1 MSSPTI
7 TVKDVWRGVLP
18 PGTDLLGGG
27 GGLERRVEWA
37 CALRTR
43 PPAFEA
49 VKGGEI
55 AFVPVKS
62 IRLLD
67 ERLDLPQVMTS
78 FAEKGG
84 VAVAVVGDVSVE
96 SIAAADRL
104 MMPLLRLPDGIHA
117 TDAHHTCV
125 RFILDQR
132 ALLHE
137 RAQELQL
144 SLMDLALGGAGPDK
158 IIERLAEV
166 TGLPSAWLDEA
177 GEVRHLTVT
186 DDALLADVEA
196 GADALRRW
204 GGTIAAVG
212 ADPPVREFTVGRNG
226 LAALVSPVPMRN
238 GVGGFVC
245 VIGEEQRLDQ
255 IARLAVARA
264 ASACAIEFDRERA
277 VTEDPRQARGR
288 VHRIAA
294 HRLVLLGTGRARAG
308 TPTRRRPLAPGRGD
322 RAPRDRVLPVVGD
335 PSAPRCAK
343 RRLRPARGPGPGR
356 RPRGRRLP
364 CRRHARG
371 RRWSRP
377 TPCTDS
383 PRLVRSEC
391 ARATDD
397 ATTTLGLGRPHEGAS
412 GVRQSFRE
420 AEHALEMSRRLLGP
434 GRQASFAD
442 LGLHRLLFA
451 MAQHPELSD
460 YYRDT
465 VGELVAYDERSS
477 AELMATL
484 DAYFEAN
491 GSPTETAQ
499 RPEANCI
506 ATPFC
511 TACAASRRSAGFVST
526 IRRPGSTCISACAS
540 ATCSRRGPLGAL
552 SQSRRESRVAERP
565 WSAAGPRAGAGL
577 SC

>member
-1 MSSPTI
+1 MSAPTI

-67 ERLDLPQVMTS
+67 ERLDLPQVMVS

-144 SLMDLALGGAGPDK
+144 SLMDLALGGAGPGQDHRAARRGHGPAR
-158 IIERLAEV
+158 RLAGRGRRGAPPHGNRSCCSP
-166 TGLPSAWLDEA
+166 TSSKAAPTRCA
-177 GEVRHLTVT
+177 
-186 DDALLADVEA
+186 A
-196 GADALRRW
+196 GAGPSPHSVPTRRS
-204 GGTIAAVG
+204 ASS
-212 ADPPVREFTVGRNG
+212 PLGRSG

-238 GVGGFVC
+238 GVGGFVS

-277 VTEDPRQARGR
+277 VTETRDRLEGEFIASLLTGSYSSER
-288 VHRIAA
+288 VAQE
-294 HRLVLLGTGRARAG
+294 RAR
-308 TPTRRRPLAPGRGD
+308 
-322 RAPRDRVLPVVGD
+322 
-335 PSAPRCAK
+335 
-343 RRLRPARGPGPGR
+343 RLG
-356 RPRGRRLP
+356 
-364 CRRHARG
+364 
-371 RRWSRP
+371 
-377 TPCTDS
+377 
-383 PRLVRSEC
+383 
-391 ARATDD
+391 
-397 ATTTLGLGRPHEGAS
+397 
-412 GVRQSFRE
+412 
-420 AEHALEMSRRLLGP
+420 
-434 GRQASFAD
+434 AD
-442 LGLHRLLFA
+442 LSR
-451 MAQHPELSD
+451 
-460 YYRDT
+460 
-465 VGELVAYDERSS
+465 
-477 AELMATL
+477 
-484 DAYFEAN
+484 
-491 GSPTETAQ
+491 
-499 RPEANCI
+499 
-506 ATPFC
+506 
-511 TACAASRRSAGFVST
+511 AASRVIDAA
-526 IRRPGSTCISACAS
+526 RRPG
-540 ATCSRRGPLGAL
+540 
-552 SQSRRESRVAERP
+552 VAVM
-565 WSAAGPRAGAGL
+565 GGAGTAGGPERRRTA
-577 SC
+577 

>member
-1 MSSPTI
+1 VSAPTI

-104 MMPLLRLPDGIHA
+104 MMPLLRLPDGVHA

-166 TGLPSAWLDEA
+166 TGLPAAWQDPA
-177 GEVRHLTVT
+177 GEVRHLTV
-186 DDALLADVEA
+186 DDGSLRDELEA

-204 GGTIAAVG
+204 GSTIAAPS
-212 ADPPVREFTVGRNG
+212 ADPPVHEFTLGRSG
-226 LAALVSPVPMRN
+226 LAALVSPVPMRI

-245 VIGEEQRLDQ
+245 VIGDDQRLDQ

-277 VTEDPRQARGR
+277 VTETRDRLEGEFIASLLTGSYSSERVAQERARRLGADLSHQVVVIVLR
-288 VHRIAA
+288 GSNVSHEWESQGLRAAQNVVARREVRALVAA
-294 HRLVLLGTGRARAG
+294 HDGAICVVVMPEAD
-308 TPTRRRPLAPGRGD
+308 LAPDAMYRL
-322 RAPRDRVLPVVGD
+322 AETVRD
-335 PSAPRCAK
+335 
-343 RRLRPARGPGPGR
+343 
-356 RPRGRRLP
+356 
-364 CRRHARG
+364 
-371 RRWSRP
+371 
-377 TPCTDS
+377 
-383 PRLVRSEC
+383 EC
-391 ARATDD
+391 AGATAD
-397 ATTTLGLGRPHEGAS
+397 AQTSLGLGRTHDTAA
-412 GVRQSFRE
+412 GVRQSYRE
-420 AEHALEMSRRLLGP
+420 AEHALEMGRRLLGP

-460 YYRDT
+460 YYRGT
-465 VGELVAYDERSS
+465 VGDLLAYDERSS

-484 DAYFEAN
+484 DAFFAAN

-499 RPEANCI
+499 RLRLHRNTVLYRLRRIEEVGHLRLDDPATRLNLHLCLRIRDVLQAGAARGAQPEPEA
-506 ATPFC
+506 
-511 TACAASRRSAGFVST
+511 G
-526 IRRPGSTCISACAS
+526 PG
-540 ATCSRRGPLGAL
+540 G
-552 SQSRRESRVAERP
+552 
-565 WSAAGPRAGAGL
+565 
-577 SC
+577 

>member
-1 MSSPTI
+1 MSAPTI

-18 PGTDLLGGG
+18 AGTDLLGGG

-104 MMPLLRLPDGIHA
+104 MMPLLRLPDGVHA

-125 RFILDQR
+125 RYILDQR

-166 TGLPSAWLDEA
+166 TGLPAAWQDKA
-177 GEVRHLTVT
+177 GEVRHLSV
-186 DDALLADVEA
+186 ADRSLRDELEA

-204 GGTIAAVG
+204 GSTIAALG
-212 ADPPVREFTVGRNG
+212 ADPPVHEFTLGRSG
-226 LAALVSPVPMRN
+226 LAALVSPVPMRV
-238 GVGGFVC
+238 GVGGFVS
-245 VIGEEQRLDQ
+245 VIGDDQRLDQ

-277 VTEDPRQARGR
+277 VTETRDKLEGEFIASLLTGSYSSERVAHERARRLGADLSHQVAVIVLR
-288 VHRIAA
+288 GSNASSSWEPQGLRAAQNVVARREARALVAA
-294 HRLVLLGTGRARAG
+294 HDGAICVVLMPETDMGPDALYRLAE
-308 TPTRRRPLAPGRGD
+308 
-322 RAPRDRVLPVVGD
+322 
-335 PSAPRCAK
+335 
-343 RRLRPARGPGPGR
+343 
-356 RPRGRRLP
+356 
-364 CRRHARG
+364 
-371 RRWSRP
+371 
-377 TPCTDS
+377 
-383 PRLVRSEC
+383 LVRDEC
-391 ARATDD
+391 AGATADGS
-397 ATTTLGLGRPHEGAS
+397 TSLGLGRMHEGAA
-412 GVRQSFRE
+412 GVRQSYRE
-420 AEHALEMSRRLLGP
+420 AEHALEMGRRLLGA

-460 YYRDT
+460 YYRGT
-465 VGELVAYDERSS
+465 VGDLLAYDERSS

-484 DAYFEAN
+484 DAFFAAN
-491 GSPTETAQ
+491 ASPTETAQ
-499 RPEANCI
+499 RLKLHRNTVLYRLRRIEEVGRLRLDDPATRLNLHLCLRIRDVLQAGAARGAQPEPEA
-506 ATPFC
+506 
-511 TACAASRRSAGFVST
+511 
-526 IRRPGSTCISACAS
+526 
-540 ATCSRRGPLGAL
+540 GPDG
-552 SQSRRESRVAERP
+552 
-565 WSAAGPRAGAGL
+565 
-577 SC
+577 

>member
-18 PGTDLLGGG
+18 TGTDLLGGG

-67 ERLDLPQVMTS
+67 ERLDLPQVMVS

-84 VAVAVVGDVSVE
+84 VAVAVVGDVSIE

-104 MMPLLRLPDGIHA
+104 MMPLLRLPDSVHV

-144 SLMDLALGGAGPDK
+144 SLIELALSGAGPDR

-166 TGLPSAWLDEA
+166 TGLPAAWQDEGGA
-177 GEVRHLTVT
+177 VRHLTVR
-186 DDALLADVEA
+186 DPAMLGDLEA
-196 GADALRRW
+196 GGEALRRW
-204 GGTIAAVG
+204 GATIVAVG
-212 ADPPVREFTVGRNG
+212 SDPPVREFTLGRSD
-226 LAALVSPVPMRN
+226 LAALVSPVPLRI
-238 GVGGFVC
+238 GIGGFVC

-277 VTEDPRQARGR
+277 VTETRDKLEGDFIASLLTGSYSSERVALERAKRLGADLSHHVAVIALRGSVASAAWESR
-288 VHRIAA
+288 ALRAAQNVVSRREMRGVVAA
-294 HRLVLLGTGRARAG
+294 HENAVCVLAMPDADGAVDVMYRFAEL
-308 TPTRRRPLAPGRGD
+308 
-322 RAPRDRVLPVVGD
+322 
-335 PSAPRCAK
+335 
-343 RRLRPARGPGPGR
+343 LR
-356 RPRGRRLP
+356 
-364 CRRHARG
+364 
-371 RRWSRP
+371 
-377 TPCTDS
+377 T
-383 PRLVRSEC
+383 EC
-391 ARATDD
+391 ATATGD
-397 ATTTLGLGRPHEGAS
+397 AATSLGLGRTHEGVA
-412 GVRQSFRE
+412 GVRLSYRE
-420 AEHALEMSRRLLGP
+420 ATHALEMGRRLLGP
-434 GRQASFAD
+434 GKQASFAD

-451 MAQHPELSD
+451 MAQHPELTD
-460 YYRDT
+460 YYRGT
-465 VGELVAYDERSS
+465 VGELLAYDERSN

-484 DAYFEAN
+484 DAFFESN

-499 RPEANCI
+499 RLGLHRNTVLYRLRRIEEVGRLRLDDPATRLNLHLCLRIRDVVQAGAARGAQPDPE
-506 ATPFC
+506 
-511 TACAASRRSAGFVST
+511 GV
-526 IRRPGSTCISACAS
+526 PG
-540 ATCSRRGPLGAL
+540 
-552 SQSRRESRVAERP
+552 AERP
-565 WSAAGPRAGAGL
+565 
-577 SC
+577 

>member
-1 MSSPTI
+1 MSSPTL

-67 ERLDLPQVMTS
+67 ERLDLPQVMIS

-144 SLMDLALGGAGPDK
+144 SLMDLALGGAGSDK

-166 TGLPSAWLDEA
+166 TGLPAALLDEG

-186 DDALLADVEA
+186 DATLLADVGA

-204 GGTIAAVG
+204 GSTIAAVG
-212 ADPPVREFTVGRNG
+212 ADPPVREFTVGRDG
-226 LAALVSPVPMRN
+226 LASLVSPVPMRN

-245 VIGEEQRLDQ
+245 VIGEEQKLDQ

-264 ASACAIEFDRERA
+264 ALRLCHRVRPRA
-277 VTEDPRQARGR
+277 RRHRDPGQARG
-288 VHRIAA
+288 
-294 HRLVLLGTGRARAG
+294 
-308 TPTRRRPLAPGRGD
+308 
-322 RAPRDRVLPVVGD
+322 
-335 PSAPRCAK
+335 
-343 RRLRPARGPGPGR
+343 
-356 RPRGRRLP
+356 
-364 CRRHARG
+364 
-371 RRWSRP
+371 
-377 TPCTDS
+377 
-383 PRLVRSEC
+383 
-391 ARATDD
+391 
-397 ATTTLGLGRPHEGAS
+397 
-412 GVRQSFRE
+412 
-420 AEHALEMSRRLLGP
+420 
-434 GRQASFAD
+434 
-442 LGLHRLLFA
+442 
-451 MAQHPELSD
+451 
-460 YYRDT
+460 
-465 VGELVAYDERSS
+465 
-477 AELMATL
+477 
-484 DAYFEAN
+484 
-491 GSPTETAQ
+491 
-499 RPEANCI
+499 
-506 ATPFC
+506 
-511 TACAASRRSAGFVST
+511 
-526 IRRPGSTCISACAS
+526 
-540 ATCSRRGPLGAL
+540 
-552 SQSRRESRVAERP
+552 
-565 WSAAGPRAGAGL
+565 
-577 SC
+577 

>member
-1 MSSPTI
+1 MSSPTL
-7 TVKDVWRGVLP
+7 TVKDVWRGILP

-67 ERLDLPQVMTS
+67 ERLDLPQVMVS

-117 TDAHHTCV
+117 ADAHHTCV

-166 TGLPSAWLDEA
+166 TGLPAAWLDEG

-186 DDALLADVEA
+186 DGALLADVEE

-212 ADPPVREFTVGRNG
+212 ADPPVREFTVGRDG
-226 LAALVSPVPMRN
+226 LASLVSPVPMRN

-245 VIGEEQRLDQ
+245 VIGEEERLDQ

-277 VTEDPRQARGR
+277 ETRDKLEGEFIASLLTGSYSSER
-288 VHRIAA
+288 VA
-294 HRLVLLGTGRARAG
+294 LERARRLGADLSKQVAVIALRG
-308 TPTRRRPLAPGRGD
+308 ALSSASWETRALRAAQNVVARREVRALVAPHED
-322 RAPRDRVLPVVGD
+322 AVCVVVMPEPDGAVD
-335 PSAPRCAK
+335 AVYRFAE
-343 RRLRPARGPGPGR
+343 
-356 RPRGRRLP
+356 
-364 CRRHARG
+364 
-371 RRWSRP
+371 
-377 TPCTDS
+377 
-383 PRLVRSEC
+383 LVRTEC
-391 ARATDD
+391 ARATGD
-397 ATTTLGLGRPHEGAS
+397 ATTSLGLGRTHDGAA

-460 YYRDT
+460 YYRGT

-499 RPEANCI
+499 RLKLHRNTVLYRLRRIEEVGRLRLDDPATRLNLHLCLRIRDVLQAGAARGAQPE
-506 ATPFC
+506 PE
-511 TACAASRRSAGFVST
+511 GV
-526 IRRPGSTCISACAS
+526 PGS
-540 ATCSRRGPLGAL
+540 
-552 SQSRRESRVAERP
+552 
-565 WSAAGPRAGAGL
+565 
-577 SC
+577 

>member
-1 MSSPTI
+1 MSAPTI

-18 PGTDLLGGG
+18 AGTDLLGGG

-49 VKGGEI
+49 LKGGEM

-144 SLMDLALGGAGPDK
+144 SLMALALGGAGPDK

-166 TGLPSAWLDEA
+166 TGLPAAWQDQA
-177 GEVRHLTVT
+177 GRVRHLTV
-186 DDALLADVEA
+186 ADLFLREELEA

-204 GGTIAAVG
+204 GLTIASPG
-212 ADPPVREFTVGRNG
+212 ADPPVHEFALGRSG
-226 LAALVSPVPMRN
+226 LASLVSPVPMRI
-238 GVGGFVC
+238 GVGGFVS
-245 VIGEEQRLDQ
+245 VIGDDQRLDQ

-277 VTEDPRQARGR
+277 VTETRDRLEGEFIASLLTGSYSSGR
-288 VHRIAA
+288 VAEE
-294 HRLVLLGTGRARAG
+294 RARRLGADLSRQVAVIVLRG
-308 TPTRRRPLAPGRGD
+308 ASVSPAWEAQGVRAAQNVVSRREVRALVAAYEDAVCVVVMPEPDAAPDSLYRF
-322 RAPRDRVLPVVGD
+322 AEVMRD
-335 PSAPRCAK
+335 
-343 RRLRPARGPGPGR
+343 
-356 RPRGRRLP
+356 
-364 CRRHARG
+364 
-371 RRWSRP
+371 
-377 TPCTDS
+377 
-383 PRLVRSEC
+383 EC
-391 ARATDD
+391 AGATGDV
-397 ATTTLGLGRPHEGAS
+397 ATSLGLGRIHDGAA
-412 GVRQSFRE
+412 GVRASYRE

-460 YYRDT
+460 YYRAT
-465 VGELVAYDERSS
+465 VGDLLAYDERSS
-477 AELMATL
+477 AELMGTL
-484 DAYFEAN
+484 DAFFAAN

-499 RPEANCI
+499 RLHLHRNTVLYRLRRIEEVGHLRLDDPATRLNLHLCLRIRDVLQAGAARGAQPEPEA
-506 ATPFC
+506 
-511 TACAASRRSAGFVST
+511 
-526 IRRPGSTCISACAS
+526 
-540 ATCSRRGPLGAL
+540 GPDG
-552 SQSRRESRVAERP
+552 
-565 WSAAGPRAGAGL
+565 
-577 SC
+577 

>member
-1 MSSPTI
+1 MSAPTI

-104 MMPLLRLPDGIHA
+104 MMPLLRLPDGVHA

-166 TGLPSAWLDEA
+166 TGLPAAWQDPA
-177 GEVRHLTVT
+177 GEVRHLTIA
-186 DDALLADVEA
+186 DDSLRDELEA

-204 GGTIAAVG
+204 GSTIAALG
-212 ADPPVREFTVGRNG
+212 ADPPVHEFALGRSG
-226 LAALVSPVPMRN
+226 LAALVSPVPMRI
-238 GVGGFVC
+238 GVGGFVS
-245 VIGEEQRLDQ
+245 VIGDDQRLDQ

-277 VTEDPRQARGR
+277 VTETRDRLEGEF
-288 VHRIAA
+288 IAS
-294 HRLVLLGTGRARAG
+294 LLTGSYSSDRAAQERARRLGADLSHQVVVIVLRG
-308 TPTRRRPLAPGRGD
+308 SNISPSWETLGLRAVQNVVARREVRALVAPHDGAICVVVMPEADVAPDATYRLAEMV
-322 RAPRDRVLPVVGD
+322 RD
-335 PSAPRCAK
+335 
-343 RRLRPARGPGPGR
+343 
-356 RPRGRRLP
+356 
-364 CRRHARG
+364 
-371 RRWSRP
+371 
-377 TPCTDS
+377 
-383 PRLVRSEC
+383 EC
-391 ARATDD
+391 AG
-397 ATTTLGLGRPHEGAS
+397 ATTDALTSLGLGRTHDTAA
-412 GVRQSFRE
+412 GVRQSYRE
-420 AEHALEMSRRLLGP
+420 AEHALEMGRRLLGP

-460 YYRDT
+460 YYRGT
-465 VGELVAYDERSS
+465 VGDLLAYDERSS

-484 DAYFEAN
+484 DAFFAAN

-499 RPEANCI
+499 RLRLHRNTVLYRLRRIEEVGHLRLDDPATRLNLHLCLRIRDVLQAGAARGAQPEPEA
-506 ATPFC
+506 
-511 TACAASRRSAGFVST
+511 G
-526 IRRPGSTCISACAS
+526 PG
-540 ATCSRRGPLGAL
+540 G
-552 SQSRRESRVAERP
+552 
-565 WSAAGPRAGAGL
+565 
-577 SC
+577 

>member
-1 MSSPTI
+1 MSAPTI

-18 PGTDLLGGG
+18 AGTDLLGGG

-49 VKGGEI
+49 LKGGEM

-144 SLMDLALGGAGPDK
+144 SLMALALGGAGPDK

-166 TGLPSAWLDEA
+166 TGLPAAWQDQA
-177 GEVRHLTVT
+177 GRVRHLTV
-186 DDALLADVEA
+186 ADLFLREELEA

-204 GGTIAAVG
+204 GLTIASPG
-212 ADPPVREFTVGRNG
+212 ADPPVHEFALGRSG
-226 LAALVSPVPMRN
+226 LAALVSPVPMRI
-238 GVGGFVC
+238 GVGGFVS
-245 VIGEEQRLDQ
+245 VIGDDQRLDQ

-277 VTEDPRQARGR
+277 VTETRDRLEGEFIASLLTGSYSSGR
-288 VHRIAA
+288 VAEE
-294 HRLVLLGTGRARAG
+294 RARRLGADLSRQVAVIVLRG
-308 TPTRRRPLAPGRGD
+308 ASVSPAWEAQGVRAAQNVVSRREVRALVAAYEDAVCVVVMPEPDAAPDSLYRF
-322 RAPRDRVLPVVGD
+322 AEVMRD
-335 PSAPRCAK
+335 
-343 RRLRPARGPGPGR
+343 
-356 RPRGRRLP
+356 
-364 CRRHARG
+364 
-371 RRWSRP
+371 
-377 TPCTDS
+377 
-383 PRLVRSEC
+383 EC
-391 ARATDD
+391 AGATGDV
-397 ATTTLGLGRPHEGAS
+397 ATSLGLGRIHDGAA
-412 GVRQSFRE
+412 GVRPSYRE

-460 YYRDT
+460 YYRAT
-465 VGELVAYDERSS
+465 VGDLLAYDERSS
-477 AELMATL
+477 AELMGTL
-484 DAYFEAN
+484 DAFFAAN

-499 RPEANCI
+499 RLHLHRNTVLYRLRRIEEVGHLRLDDPATRLNLHLCLRIRDVLQAGAARGAQPEPEA
-506 ATPFC
+506 
-511 TACAASRRSAGFVST
+511 
-526 IRRPGSTCISACAS
+526 
-540 ATCSRRGPLGAL
+540 GPDG
-552 SQSRRESRVAERP
+552 
-565 WSAAGPRAGAGL
+565 
-577 SC
+577 

>member
-7 TVKDVWRGVLP
+7 TVKDVWRGILP

-104 MMPLLRLPDGIHA
+104 MMPLLRLPDGVHA

-144 SLMDLALGGAGPDK
+144 TLMDLALGGAGPDK

-166 TGLPSAWLDEA
+166 TGLAAAWLDDA

-186 DDALLADVEA
+186 DPTMLADLES
-196 GADALRRW
+196 GADSLRRW

-212 ADPPVREFTVGRNG
+212 ADPPVREFTVGTNG
-226 LAALVSPVPMRN
+226 LASLVSPVPLRT

-245 VIGEEQRLDQ
+245 VVGEEQRLDQ

-277 VTEDPRQARGR
+277 VTETRDRLEGEFIASLLTGSYSSER
-288 VHRIAA
+288 VA
-294 HRLVLLGTGRARAG
+294 LERARRLGADLSQRVAVIALRG
-308 TPTRRRPLAPGRGD
+308 AAASPSWQVHALRAAQNVVARREVRALVAPHEDAVCLVAMPEPDGAVDVMYRF
-322 RAPRDRVLPVVGD
+322 AE
-335 PSAPRCAK
+335 
-343 RRLRPARGPGPGR
+343 
-356 RPRGRRLP
+356 
-364 CRRHARG
+364 
-371 RRWSRP
+371 
-377 TPCTDS
+377 
-383 PRLVRSEC
+383 LVRGEC
-391 ARATDD
+391 ARATGD
-397 ATTTLGLGRPHEGAS
+397 TSTSLGLGRTHEGAA
-412 GVRQSFRE
+412 GVRQSYRE

-460 YYRDT
+460 YYRGT
-465 VGELVAYDERSS
+465 VGELIAYDERSS
-477 AELMATL
+477 AGLMATL

-491 GSPTETAQ
+491 ASPTETSQRLGLHRNTVLYRLRRIEEVGRLRLDDPATRLNLHLCLRIRDVLQAGAARGAQ
-499 RPEANCI
+499 PE
-506 ATPFC
+506 PE
-511 TACAASRRSAGFVST
+511 GV
-526 IRRPGSTCISACAS
+526 PGS
-540 ATCSRRGPLGAL
+540 
-552 SQSRRESRVAERP
+552 
-565 WSAAGPRAGAGL
+565 
-577 SC
+577 

>member
-1 MSSPTI
+1 MSAPTI

-18 PGTDLLGGG
+18 AGTDLLGGG

-104 MMPLLRLPDGIHA
+104 MMPLLRLPDGVHA

-166 TGLPSAWLDEA
+166 TGLPAAWQDQS
-177 GEVRHLTVT
+177 GDVRHLTVA
-186 DDALLADVEA
+186 DPALRDELEA

-204 GGTIAAVG
+204 GATIAVLG
-212 ADPPVREFTVGRNG
+212 ADPPVHEFTLGRSG
-226 LAALVSPVPMRN
+226 LAALVSPVPMRV
-238 GVGGFVC
+238 GVGGFVS
-245 VIGEEQRLDQ
+245 VIGDDHRLDQ

-277 VTEDPRQARGR
+277 VTETRDRLEGEFIASLLTGSYSSERVAQERARRLGADLANQVAVIVLR
-288 VHRIAA
+288 GSNASADWEPQGLRAAQNVVARREVRALVAA
-294 HRLVLLGTGRARAG
+294 HDGAICVVVMPTADLGPDALYRFAEVV
-308 TPTRRRPLAPGRGD
+308 
-322 RAPRDRVLPVVGD
+322 RD
-335 PSAPRCAK
+335 
-343 RRLRPARGPGPGR
+343 
-356 RPRGRRLP
+356 
-364 CRRHARG
+364 
-371 RRWSRP
+371 
-377 TPCTDS
+377 
-383 PRLVRSEC
+383 EC
-391 ARATDD
+391 AGATGDSS
-397 ATTTLGLGRPHEGAS
+397 TSLGLGRTHDHAA
-412 GVRQSFRE
+412 GVRPSYRE
-420 AEHALEMSRRLLGP
+420 AEHALEMGRRLLGP

-451 MAQHPELSD
+451 MAQHPDLSD
-460 YYRDT
+460 YYRGT
-465 VGELVAYDERSS
+465 VGDLLAYDERSS

-484 DAYFEAN
+484 DAFFAAN

-499 RPEANCI
+499 RLHLHRNTVLYRLRRIEEVGHLRLDDPATRLNLHLCLRIRDVLVAGAARGAQPEPEAD
-506 ATPFC
+506 PD
-511 TACAASRRSAGFVST
+511 G
-526 IRRPGSTCISACAS
+526 
-540 ATCSRRGPLGAL
+540 
-552 SQSRRESRVAERP
+552 
-565 WSAAGPRAGAGL
+565 
-577 SC
+577 

>member
-1 MSSPTI
+1 MSAPTI

-84 VAVAVVGDVSVE
+84 VAVAVVGDVSIE

-104 MMPLLRLPDGIHA
+104 MMPLLRLPDGVHA
-117 TDAHHTCV
+117 GDAHHTCV

-158 IIERLAEV
+158 IIEKLAEV
-166 TGLPSAWLDEA
+166 TGLPAAWQDEA
-177 GEVRHLTVT
+177 GEVRYLTAS
-186 DDALLADVEA
+186 DLLLRDELGAE
-196 GADALRRW
+196 ADALRRW
-204 GGTIAAVG
+204 GLTIAALS
-212 ADPPVREFTVGRNG
+212 ADPPVHEFALGRSG
-226 LAALVSPVPMRN
+226 LAALVSPVPMRV
-238 GVGGFVC
+238 GIGGFVS
-245 VIGEEQRLDQ
+245 VIGDDQHLDQ

-264 ASACAIEFDRERA
+264 ASACAIDFDRERA
-277 VTEDPRQARGR
+277 VTETRDRLEGEFIASLLTGSYSSERVAQERALRLGADLSGSVFVIALRGTIPSASWEAHALRAVQNVVARR
-288 VHRIAA
+288 EVRALVAA
-294 HRLVLLGTGRARAG
+294 HEDAVCLVAMPETDVAPDVTYRLADTMRA
-308 TPTRRRPLAPGRGD
+308 
-322 RAPRDRVLPVVGD
+322 
-335 PSAPRCAK
+335 
-343 RRLRPARGPGPGR
+343 
-356 RPRGRRLP
+356 
-364 CRRHARG
+364 
-371 RRWSRP
+371 
-377 TPCTDS
+377 
-383 PRLVRSEC
+383 EC
-391 ARATDD
+391 ASATGD
-397 ATTTLGLGRPHEGAS
+397 ASTSLGLGRTHDGPG
-412 GVRQSFRE
+412 GVRQSYRE
-420 AEHALEMSRRLLGP
+420 AEHALEMGRRLLGP
-434 GRQASFAD
+434 GRQASFTD

-460 YYRDT
+460 YYRGT
-465 VGELVAYDERSS
+465 VGDLLAYDERSS
-477 AELMATL
+477 AGLMTTL
-484 DAYFEAN
+484 DAFFAAN

-499 RPEANCI
+499 RLRLHRNTVLYRLRRIEEVGHLRLDDPATRLNLHLCLRIRDVLQAGAARGAQPEPEA
-506 ATPFC
+506 
-511 TACAASRRSAGFVST
+511 
-526 IRRPGSTCISACAS
+526 
-540 ATCSRRGPLGAL
+540 GPDG
-552 SQSRRESRVAERP
+552 
-565 WSAAGPRAGAGL
+565 
-577 SC
+577 

>member
-27 GGLERRVEWA
+27 GGLERRGGWA
-37 CALRTR
+37 GALRTR

-67 ERLDLPQVMTS
+67 ERLDLPQVMVS

-125 RFILDQR
+125 RYILDQR

-166 TGLPSAWLDEA
+166 TGLASAWLDEG

-186 DDALLADVEA
+186 DEALLADVEA

-226 LAALVSPVPMRN
+226 LASLVSPVPMRN

-277 VTEDPRQARGR
+277 VTETRDRLEGEFIASLLTGSYSSERVALERARRLGADLSQR
-288 VHRIAA
+288 VVVIVLRGSNVSHEWESQRLRAAQNVVARREVRALVAA
-294 HRLVLLGTGRARAG
+294 HDGAICMVVMPEADLAPDAMYRLAATGRAQCAG
-308 TPTRRRPLAPGRGD
+308 A
-322 RAPRDRVLPVVGD
+322 
-335 PSAPRCAK
+335 SA
-343 RRLRPARGPGPGR
+343 
-356 RPRGRRLP
+356 
-364 CRRHARG
+364 
-371 RRWSRP
+371 
-377 TPCTDS
+377 
-383 PRLVRSEC
+383 
-391 ARATDD
+391 D
-397 ATTTLGLGRPHEGAS
+397 ALTSLGLGRTHHTAA
-412 GVRQSFRE
+412 GVRQSYRE
-420 AEHALEMSRRLLGP
+420 AEHALEMGRRLLVP

-451 MAQHPELSD
+451 IAQHPELSD
-460 YYRDT
+460 YYRGT
-465 VGELVAYDERSS
+465 VGDLLAYDERSS

-484 DAYFEAN
+484 DAFFAAN
-491 GSPTETAQ
+491 GSPTEPAQ
-499 RPEANCI
+499 RLRVHRNTVLYRLRRIEEVGRLRLDDPATRLNLHLCLRIRDVLQAGAARGAQPE
-506 ATPFC
+506 PE
-511 TACAASRRSAGFVST
+511 GV
-526 IRRPGSTCISACAS
+526 PGS
-540 ATCSRRGPLGAL
+540 
-552 SQSRRESRVAERP
+552 
-565 WSAAGPRAGAGL
+565 
-577 SC
+577 

>member
-1 MSSPTI
+1 VSAPTI

-18 PGTDLLGGG
+18 AGTDLLGGG

-104 MMPLLRLPDGIHA
+104 MMPLLRLPDGVHA
-117 TDAHHTCV
+117 ADAHHTCV

-166 TGLPSAWLDEA
+166 TGLPAAWQDEA
-177 GEVRHLTVT
+177 GVVRHLTVS
-186 DDALLADVEA
+186 DLFLSEELEA
-196 GADALRRW
+196 SSDALRRW
-204 GGTIAAVG
+204 GLTIASLG
-212 ADPPVREFTVGRNG
+212 ADPPVHEFTLGRSG
-226 LAALVSPVPMRN
+226 FAALVSPVPMRI
-238 GVGGFVC
+238 GIGGFVS
-245 VIGEEQRLDQ
+245 VIGDDQRLDQ

-277 VTEDPRQARGR
+277 VTETRDRLEGEFIASLLTGSYSSERVAQERALRLAADLSHQVVVIVLRGAMASPAWESHALRGAQNVIARRG
-288 VHRIAA
+288 
-294 HRLVLLGTGRARAG
+294 ARALVAVHEG
-308 TPTRRRPLAPGRGD
+308 ALCIVAMPEADAQADTLYRLAE
-322 RAPRDRVLPVVGD
+322 V
-335 PSAPRCAK
+335 
-343 RRLRPARGPGPGR
+343 
-356 RPRGRRLP
+356 
-364 CRRHARG
+364 
-371 RRWSRP
+371 
-377 TPCTDS
+377 
-383 PRLVRSEC
+383 VRSEV
-391 ARATDD
+391 AT
-397 ATTTLGLGRPHEGAS
+397 ATAESATSLGLGRIHEGAA
-412 GVRQSFRE
+412 GVRQSYRE

-434 GRQASFAD
+434 GKQASFND

-451 MAQHPELSD
+451 MAQHPELTD
-460 YYRDT
+460 YYRGT
-465 VGELVAYDERSS
+465 VGDLLTYDDRSS
-477 AELMATL
+477 AELMTTL
-484 DAYFEAN
+484 DAFFAAN

-499 RPEANCI
+499 RLKLHRNTVLYRLRRIEEVGHLRLDDP
-506 ATPFC
+506 ATRLNLHLC
-511 TACAASRRSAGFVST
+511 LR
-526 IRRPGSTCISACAS
+526 IRDV
-540 ATCSRRGPLGAL
+540 L
-552 SQSRRESRVAERP
+552 Q
-565 WSAAGPRAGAGL
+565 AGAARGAQPEPETGPDG
-577 SC
+577 

>member
-1 MSSPTI
+1 VSSPTI

-67 ERLDLPQVMTS
+67 ERLDLPQVMVS

-166 TGLPSAWLDEA
+166 TGLPAAWLDE
-177 GEVRHLTVT
+177 GGDVRHLTVT
-186 DDALLADVEA
+186 DEALLADVEA

-212 ADPPVREFTVGRNG
+212 ADPPVREFSVGRNG
-226 LAALVSPVPMRN
+226 LASLVSPVPMRN

-245 VIGEEQRLDQ
+245 VIGEEHRLDQ

-277 VTEDPRQARGR
+277 VTETRDKLEGEFIASLLTGSYSSERVALERARRLGADLSQQVAVIALR
-288 VHRIAA
+288 GAVSSPSWELRTLRAAQNVVSRREVRALVAA
-294 HRLVLLGTGRARAG
+294 HEDAVC
-308 TPTRRRPLAPGRGD
+308 
-322 RAPRDRVLPVVGD
+322 VVVMPEPDGAVD
-335 PSAPRCAK
+335 ALYRFAE
-343 RRLRPARGPGPGR
+343 
-356 RPRGRRLP
+356 
-364 CRRHARG
+364 
-371 RRWSRP
+371 
-377 TPCTDS
+377 
-383 PRLVRSEC
+383 LVRSEC
-391 ARATDD
+391 ARATGDT
-397 ATTTLGLGRPHEGAS
+397 ATSLGLGRTHEGAS

-460 YYRDT
+460 YYRST
-465 VGELVAYDERSS
+465 VGDLVAYDERSS

-499 RPEANCI
+499 RLKLHRNTVLYRLRRIEEVGRLRLDDP
-506 ATPFC
+506 ATRLNLHLC
-511 TACAASRRSAGFVST
+511 LRIRDVLSAGAARGAQPEPEGV
-526 IRRPGSTCISACAS
+526 PGN
-540 ATCSRRGPLGAL
+540 
-552 SQSRRESRVAERP
+552 
-565 WSAAGPRAGAGL
+565 
-577 SC
+577 

>member
-1 MSSPTI
+1 MSAPTI

-18 PGTDLLGGG
+18 AGTDLLGGG

-37 CALRTR
+37 CALRSR

-104 MMPLLRLPDGIHA
+104 MMPLLRLPDGVHA

-166 TGLPSAWLDEA
+166 TGLPAAWQDQS
-177 GEVRHLTVT
+177 GEVRHLTV
-186 DDALLADVEA
+186 ADRSLQDELEA

-204 GGTIAAVG
+204 GSTIAALG
-212 ADPPVREFTVGRNG
+212 ADPPVHEFTLGRSG
-226 LAALVSPVPMRN
+226 LAALVSPVPMRI
-238 GVGGFVC
+238 GVGGFVS
-245 VIGEEQRLDQ
+245 VIGDDQRLNQ

-277 VTEDPRQARGR
+277 VTETRDRLEGEFIASLLTGSYSSERVVQERARRLGADLSHR
-288 VHRIAA
+288 VAVIVLRGSNASSSWEPQGLRAAQNVVARREVAALVAA
-294 HRLVLLGTGRARAG
+294 HDGAICVVVMHETDVGPEALYRLAEMV
-308 TPTRRRPLAPGRGD
+308 
-322 RAPRDRVLPVVGD
+322 RD
-335 PSAPRCAK
+335 
-343 RRLRPARGPGPGR
+343 
-356 RPRGRRLP
+356 
-364 CRRHARG
+364 
-371 RRWSRP
+371 
-377 TPCTDS
+377 
-383 PRLVRSEC
+383 EC
-391 ARATDD
+391 AGATADSS
-397 ATTTLGLGRPHEGAS
+397 TSLGLGRTHDKAA
-412 GVRQSFRE
+412 GVRQSYRE
-420 AEHALEMSRRLLGP
+420 AEHALEMGRRLLGP

-460 YYRDT
+460 YYRGT
-465 VGELVAYDERSS
+465 VGDLLTYDERSS

-484 DAYFEAN
+484 DAFFAAN

-499 RPEANCI
+499 RLRLHRNTVLYRLRRIEEVGHLRLNDPATRLNLHLCLRIRDVLQAGAARGAQPEPEA
-506 ATPFC
+506 
-511 TACAASRRSAGFVST
+511 G
-526 IRRPGSTCISACAS
+526 PG
-540 ATCSRRGPLGAL
+540 G
-552 SQSRRESRVAERP
+552 
-565 WSAAGPRAGAGL
+565 
-577 SC
+577 